1 MHAAPLR
8 LAALLGLLSLTAC
21 QEPEQVAAPS
31 AFDWGNEQPSGSL
44 VRRLD
49 ANGVAVERMRVSRTA
64 LRHYAGPGERGS
76 HLRTTAAG
84 LELLTADGRSWCR
97 GTLDRASGRAS
108 LACDGFTKVELLLQ
122 PAEVTVTRDA
132 QPWGRLVLTAGAPT
146 ALETGATRVAFS
158 NESGAWAA
166 KRADGASEG
175 SMAGWSRGKGAPLLW
190 LPLPVP
196 PGFGDDRWPAV
207 RASVAWLASALLDDS
222 MAPAP
227 EAAAGSGKP

>member
-1 MHAAPLR
+1 MPAAPLR

-21 QEPEQVAAPS
+21 QEPEQVVAPS

-190 LPLPVP
+190 LPLPVA

-207 RASVAWLASALLDDS
+207 RASVAWLASALLDDTA
-222 MAPAP
+222 APAAAP
-227 EAAAGSGKP
+227 AAGSGKP

>member
-84 LELLTADGRSWCR
+84 LELLTADGRPWCR
-97 GTLDRASGRAS
+97 GALDVAAGRAL
-108 LACDGFTKVELLLQ
+108 LACDGFTKVELLRQ

-132 QPWGRLVLTAGAPT
+132 QPWARLMLTAGAPT
-146 ALETGATRVAFS
+146 ALESGATRVAFS
-158 NESGAWAA
+158 NEAGAWAA